1 MSDQLPEDNHALTE
15 VLNRIN
21 ALMKHGEPSAEAP
34 PVSDEAIPVLTEVYE
49 GEPLTF
55 TSHAPQD
62 FPTLDQVVSPV
73 ETITELI
80 SVELVDALL
89 AEMLPFIRVAVK
101 KAVQQE
107 LENAEQSLGGKLEA
121 ELMQSLRERLQSR
134 IP

>member
-1 MSDQLPEDNHALTE
+1 MSDQLPEENDELTQ

-34 PVSDEAIPVLTEVYE
+34 SDEAIPVLTDLYE

-55 TSHAPQD
+55 TSHVLQE
-62 FPTLDQVVSPV
+62 FPTLDQVASPV
-73 ETITELI
+73 ESTVELI
-80 SVELVDALL
+80 PGEMVDALL

-107 LENAEQSLGGKLEA
+107 LENAEQSLGSKLEA
-121 ELMQSLRERLQSR
+121 ELIQSLRERLQSR